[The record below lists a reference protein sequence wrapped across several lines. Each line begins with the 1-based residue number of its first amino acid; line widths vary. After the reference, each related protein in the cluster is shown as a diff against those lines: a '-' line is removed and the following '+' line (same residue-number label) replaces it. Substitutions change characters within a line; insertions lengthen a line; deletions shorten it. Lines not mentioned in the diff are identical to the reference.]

1 MPLTTRPLTLDG
13 AYGEGGAS
21 LVRTALVMSAL
32 TQTPVTVQNVRGA
45 MRQGGLAAEDL
56 TLLSALGSC
65 CDAEVSGTEFRS
77 REFSFVPQ
85 GRPHALKEPISH
97 SNVPE
102 SDPSVAAMVVLN
114 ALLPV
119 LCQTKAYST
128 VVAEGETY
136 GHRILTYD
144 YYEQVAL
151 SAYRAMGVHAY
162 PHLIVAGYGKG
173 ARGTVELDVEPS
185 VPHGIDWAER
195 GPFEGAF
202 ARIALSEVS
211 EGIGERGVAHF
222 ERLARGAG
230 IELHLEYEV
239 VPSVNPGVFVTV
251 WGQFATARGGAT
263 AKGERGIR
271 VESVVQ
277 SAFGAFLEWYSSG
290 STVDEF
296 LADQVL
302 VALAFAEG
310 DSALRLHRVTQR
322 LQTMVWV
329 IKQFLPIH
337 ITLRGGLGE
346 PGELTVRR

>member
-65 CDAEVSGTEFRS
+65 CDAEVSGAEFRS

-173 ARGTVELDVEPS
+173 PAARSNSTSSRAFLTASIGRNVAPS
-185 VPHGIDWAER
+185 KARLHGSPSPRCRR
-195 GPFEGAF
+195 GSESAAWLTLRGSLGARESNSMWSTRSCLRSIR
-202 ARIALSEVS
+202 ACS
-211 EGIGERGVAHF
+211 
-222 ERLARGAG
+222 
-230 IELHLEYEV
+230 
-239 VPSVNPGVFVTV
+239 VTV